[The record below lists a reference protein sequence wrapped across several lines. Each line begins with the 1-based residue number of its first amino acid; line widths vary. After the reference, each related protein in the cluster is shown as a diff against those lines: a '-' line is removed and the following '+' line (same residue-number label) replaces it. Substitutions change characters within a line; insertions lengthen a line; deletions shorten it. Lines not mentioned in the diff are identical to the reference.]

1 MLDFMSM
8 PSFRTFKQNE
18 KKRKR
23 WDVRPILKRKINE
36 QTPEFPKI
44 SHENAEIMVM
54 ANIHKKSLEKLAVVS
69 PVYTRIY
76 IYRKCRAQL

>member
-1 MLDFMSM
+1 MLYFMSM

-36 QTPEFPKI
+36 QTLELPKI
-44 SHENAEIMVM
+44 AHENAENMVTSDF
-54 ANIHKKSLEKLAVVS
+54 ARNDPEQLAVVS
-69 PVYTRIY
+69 PV
-76 IYRKCRAQL
+76 